1 MQHCCCVKKGWHI
14 KVIHLIACYC
24 KNRLK
29 INSKIQRSWNRGQRS
44 KEKCGVQ
51 PSPPPLFTNQVL
63 SVSFGKLLRLRCR
76 YEPLSRGMV
85 GGSERSSY
93 RHALAQ
99 QSSQGSP
106 GQIKHTRESRYY
118 VESGSSIESNVNKS
132 IECVAIRFIQ
142 HSVAKALKH
151 HLDASDTEVSTC
163 RNAVYWRTL
172 KPCNLAVTVQKET
185 LLDFHPAFIITMW
198 AGYAN
203 QQY

>member
-1 MQHCCCVKKGWHI
+1 MDSVQKKNVEFSPVHRRCLQT
-14 KVIHLIACYC
+14 KYC
-24 KNRLK
+24 L
-29 INSKIQRSWNRGQRS
+29 W
-44 KEKCGVQ
+44 
-51 PSPPPLFTNQVL
+51 VL
-63 SVSFGKLLRLRCR
+63 ENYCAFDAVMSLC
-76 YEPLSRGMV
+76 RGMV

-93 RHALAQ
+93 RHALTQ

-106 GQIKHTRESRYY
+106 GQIKHTPESRHY
-118 VESGSSIESNVNKS
+118 VESGSSIESNINKS
-132 IECVAIRFIQ
+132 IECVAIRFTQ

>member
-1 MQHCCCVKKGWHI
+1 MESWTAFKRKMWSSAQSTAAVYKPSIVCEFWK
-14 KVIHLIACYC
+14 IAA
-24 KNRLK
+24 
-29 INSKIQRSWNRGQRS
+29 
-44 KEKCGVQ
+44 
-51 PSPPPLFTNQVL
+51 PSLPLWA
-63 SVSFGKLLRLRCR
+63 SVA
-76 YEPLSRGMV
+76 GMV
-85 GGSERSSY
+85 GGGERSSY
-93 RHALAQ
+93 RHTLTQ

-142 HSVAKALKH
+142 HRVAKALKR

-203 QQY
+203 QQC